1 MKLEIYLHDIKP
13 LPLNQVYATD
23 FRTKRRFKSKKYTQF
38 ESAVNNQLRKFK
50 SDINK
55 FNKYFD
61 ENNHCITVSYRFYY
75 PILTKKDN
83 RISKTSGDTSNLI
96 KPIEDVLFKQLIAD
110 DSHVIDVSAS
120 KIHSETLRIAII
132 LHVRELK
139 YIQ

>member
-1 MKLEIYLHDIKP
+1 M
-13 LPLNQVYATD
+13 PLNQIYSTD

-38 ESAVNNQLRKFK
+38 ESAVSNQLRKFK

-55 FNKYFD
+55 FNNYFD
-61 ENNHCITVSYRFYY
+61 ENNHCLTVSYRFYY
-75 PILTKKDN
+75 PILTKKDK
-83 RISKTSGDTSNLI
+83 RVSKTSGDTSNLI

-120 KIHSETLRIAII
+120 KIHSETLRIAIV
-132 LHVRELK
+132 LHIRELK